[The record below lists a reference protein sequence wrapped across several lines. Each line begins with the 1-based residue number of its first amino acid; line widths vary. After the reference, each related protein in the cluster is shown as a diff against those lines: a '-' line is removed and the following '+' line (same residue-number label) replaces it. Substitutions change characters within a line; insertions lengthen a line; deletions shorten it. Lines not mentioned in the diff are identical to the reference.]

1 VVFEETTPA
10 FRHAILRTG
19 PDSWLH
25 PAQATGNE
33 HGAGLPAMFQRGHLD
48 HIALTASSLQALGA
62 ERIGRFVQP
71 TSGDL
76 VADHHLHRSA
86 TRKHRVA

>member
-48 HIALTASSLQALGA
+48 HIALTASSLEALA
-62 ERIGRFVQP
+62 IGGLASHWCCGKSWWGVRAVDVG
-71 TSGDL
+71 S
-76 VADHHLHRSA
+76 SWC
-86 TRKHRVA
+86 